1 MHFFSGDI
9 SATYSFLVDYCSY
22 HLKKMEGLD
31 QRWTVSGKNLI
42 GEIPPSVKTETNR
55 FSWKWCSRRLKTILP
70 TVKYFSPLILQINLM
85 KAIIDFVLRFQS
97 QYKYNISTCAD
108 REIRLGSSLMK
119 ATFIPERF
127 LKNHTPPGYHI

>member
-1 MHFFSGDI
+1 
-9 SATYSFLVDYCSY
+9 
-22 HLKKMEGLD
+22 
-31 QRWTVSGKNLI
+31 
-42 GEIPPSVKTETNR
+42 
-55 FSWKWCSRRLKTILP
+55 
-70 TVKYFSPLILQINLM
+70 M

-127 LKNHTPPGYHI
+127 LKNHAPPGYHI